1 MHQEAIGD
9 ANKGVEAVSPERQEM
24 LSAAMEGLSYKLLP
38 ALPVEGEQTQ
48 TQFQAGSDTVSSQIE
63 LAPWDDTD
71 VQAGTAN
78 AGGGAKNQI
87 GSAHLG
93 DGQAEGALKLSDDKY
108 KSDDRRRDGGEGR
121 GGGGRKLQSASLH
134 SRVGVRELGV
144 YRDLGTFP
152 IRNPGP
158 GALCAFRAC
167 MCKIYLWTPEL

>member
-1 MHQEAIGD
+1 M
-9 ANKGVEAVSPERQEM
+9 SPERQEM

-48 TQFQAGSDTVSSQIE
+48 TQLQAGSDTVSSQIE

-78 AGGGAKNQI
+78 AGGGAENQI

-93 DGQAEGALKLSDDKY
+93 DGQAEGA
-108 KSDDRRRDGGEGR
+108 

>member
-1 MHQEAIGD
+1 M
-9 ANKGVEAVSPERQEM
+9 
-24 LSAAMEGLSYKLLP
+24 
-38 ALPVEGEQTQ
+38 
-48 TQFQAGSDTVSSQIE
+48 SSQIE

-78 AGGGAKNQI
+78 AGGGAENQI

-93 DGQAEGALKLSDDKY
+93 DGQAEGA
-108 KSDDRRRDGGEGR
+108 

>member
-1 MHQEAIGD
+1 MATD
-9 ANKGVEAVSPERQEM
+9 VSACTWNTGFTRHGNSRVAPTVAPR
-24 LSAAMEGLSYKLLP
+24 SH
-38 ALPVEGEQTQ
+38 EGEQTQ

-78 AGGGAKNQI
+78 AGGGAENQI